1 MKVRDWM
8 EKFGLTLDSEMPAF
22 MGTDEL
28 IVPGE
33 LIEDLSEENKGQV
46 YLLAASGGSID
57 NIKQCV
63 EWIKAGDIVMY
74 NTDATKNEAL
84 NKIQSDFNVL
94 YLFDNIEPVR
104 PLEYFYFRENLVSY
118 TIAMRFRAV
127 DKNK

>member
-8 EKFGLTLDSEMPAF
+8 DKFGLTLDSEMPAF

-28 IVPGE
+28 IVPEE
-33 LIEDLSEENKGQV
+33 LIEDLSEENKRQV
-46 YLLAASGGSID
+46 YLLAANGGSID
-57 NIKQCV
+57 NIKQYV
-63 EWIKAGDIVMY
+63 EWIKAGDIAMY
-74 NTDATKNEAL
+74 NTAATEIEAL
-84 NKIQSDFNVL
+84 NRIQSGFNLL
-94 YLFDNIEPVR
+94 YRFDNIEPVR